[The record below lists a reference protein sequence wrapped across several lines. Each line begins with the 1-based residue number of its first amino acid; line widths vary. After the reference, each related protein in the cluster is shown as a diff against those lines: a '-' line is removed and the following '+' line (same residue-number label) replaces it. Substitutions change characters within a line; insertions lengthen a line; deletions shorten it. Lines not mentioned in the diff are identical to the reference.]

1 MAEEVADL
9 LDELYETV
17 RAERD
22 NLDPEQ
28 FDNIERCFLA
38 IDEIVDGASNAQ
50 LAQYPGDVEDIITI
64 ANEYLNK

>member
-38 IDEIVDGASNAQ
+38 IDEIVGGSSNAQ

>member
-1 MAEEVADL
+1 MAEQIAEL

-17 RAERD
+17 LAERD
-22 NLDPEQ
+22 NLTAEQ

-38 IDEIVDGASNAQ
+38 IDEIVDGMSNAQ

-64 ANEYLNK
+64 ATEYLN

>member
-22 NLDPEQ
+22 NLTAEQ

-38 IDEIVDGASNAQ
+38 IDEIVGGSSNAQ
-50 LAQYPGDVEDIITI
+50 LAQYPGDVEDIIDI
-64 ANEYLNK
+64 ATEYLNK

>member
-1 MAEEVADL
+1 MTEQIADL
-9 LDELYETV
+9 LDELFETV

-22 NLDPEQ
+22 NLTAEQ

-38 IDEIVDGASNAQ
+38 IDEIVAGSSNAQ

-64 ANEYLNK
+64 ATEYLNK

>member
-1 MAEEVADL
+1 MTEEVAEL

-22 NLDPEQ
+22 NLTDEQ

-38 IDEIVDGASNAQ
+38 IDEIVAGSSNAQ

-64 ANEYLNK
+64 ATEYLNK

>member
-9 LDELYETV
+9 LDELFETA

-22 NLDPEQ
+22 NLTDEQ
-28 FDNIERCFLA
+28 FANIERCFLA
-38 IDEIVDGASNAQ
+38 IDEIVAGSSNAQ

-64 ANEYLNK
+64 ATEYLNK

>member
-9 LDELYETV
+9 LDELFETV

-22 NLDPEQ
+22 NLTDEQ
-28 FDNIERCFLA
+28 FANIERCFLT

-50 LAQYPGDVEDIITI
+50 LAQYPDDVEDIIDIVT
-64 ANEYLNK
+64 EYLNK

>member
-9 LDELYETV
+9 LDELFETV

-22 NLDPEQ
+22 SLDPEQ
-28 FDNIERCFLA
+28 FANIERCFLA

-50 LAQYPGDVEDIITI
+50 LAQYPGDVEDIIDI
-64 ANEYLNK
+64 ATEYLNK

>member
-1 MAEEVADL
+1 MAEEIADL

-50 LAQYPGDVEDIITI
+50 LAQYPGNVEDIITI
-64 ANEYLNK
+64 ATEYLNK

>member
-9 LDELYETV
+9 LDELVETV
-17 RAERD
+17 RAEGD

-28 FDNIERCFLA
+28 FANIERCFLA

-50 LAQYPGDVEDIITI
+50 LAQYPGDVEDIIDI
-64 ANEYLNK
+64 ATEYLNK

>member
-1 MAEEVADL
+1 MTEEVAEL

-22 NLDPEQ
+22 NLTDEQ

-38 IDEIVDGASNAQ
+38 LDEIVAGSSNAQ

-64 ANEYLNK
+64 ATEYLNK